1 MESLLQDRAKL
12 TTLTLYSP
20 SATKERHSPTQRR
33 ETKQRTGTWE
43 LNTMGF
49 ITLGLIL
56 QLAGIPI
63 PSWMRADPGVCGVE
77 KAMEGPA

>member
-1 MESLLQDRAKL
+1 
-12 TTLTLYSP
+12 
-20 SATKERHSPTQRR
+20 
-33 ETKQRTGTWE
+33 
-43 LNTMGF
+43 MGF